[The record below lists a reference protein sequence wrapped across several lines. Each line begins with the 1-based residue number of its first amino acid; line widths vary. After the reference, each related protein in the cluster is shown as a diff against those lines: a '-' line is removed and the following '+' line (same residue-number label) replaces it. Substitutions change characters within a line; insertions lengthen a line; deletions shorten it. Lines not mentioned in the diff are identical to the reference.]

1 MELVFD
7 LDGTLI
13 DSSNGILGTLRH
25 TFDVMG
31 FPLLPEKDMRKF
43 IGPPLES
50 AFIEFVGVDRETAIQ
65 AVQVYRAEYKVTG
78 VLGVEVYDGVP
89 DMLAKLTAA
98 GHHLHVATSKP
109 EAFALRIFENI
120 GLAGY
125 FTHICGAG
133 MDGTRAKKAE
143 VLAEL
148 FRRSG
153 VISPEEDV
161 LTEELDITG
170 RLCDW
175 RMIGDRIYD
184 VEGAAAFGMKSIGVT
199 WGFGPV
205 EEFAGA
211 EAVVDTP
218 MELAERYEK

>member
-13 DSSNGILGTLRH
+13 DSSTGILGTLRH

-31 FPLLPEKDMRKF
+31 FPLLPEEQMRKF
-43 IGPPLES
+43 IGPPLEP
-50 AFIEFVGVDRETAIQ
+50 AFMEFVGVDRETAVK
-65 AVQVYRAEYKVTG
+65 AVQVYRAEYRVTG

-89 DMLAKLTAA
+89 EMLEALAAA
-98 GHHLHVATSKP
+98 GHHLHIATSKP

-120 GLAGY
+120 GLTGY

-148 FRRSG
+148 FRRGG
-153 VISPEEDV
+153 VAASEEEALAAPAALAD
-161 LTEELDITG
+161 
-170 RLCDW
+170 RLQTW

-184 VEGAAAFGMKSIGVT
+184 IEGAAAFGMRSIGVT
-199 WGFGPV
+199 WGFGTV

-211 EAVVDTP
+211 EHIVHTP
-218 MELAERYEK
+218 AELASLYTK